1 MTASLQPRLPLNMQF
16 FKRQKATSA
25 DVPPSTSHSTQPSI
39 HKDDD
44 SEKRAADTLDK
55 SGTHLAVTSPSP
67 TRQLSTDSTDSS
79 GHPQVPA
86 NEATLE
92 KRIEGIEADVDEPA
106 ADGTVYPKGMKL
118 AAITA
123 ALMLSVFCMA
133 LDNTII
139 STAIPKITDQFKAID
154 DVGWYGSSYLLTTC
168 AFQLFFGKLY
178 TFFSIK
184 WVYMVALII
193 FEIGSA
199 VCGAA
204 PDSMSL
210 IVGRA
215 VAGVGSAGIFSGAIL
230 IVANTVPLSKRP
242 MYTGLIGAMYGL
254 AR

>member
-1 MTASLQPRLPLNMQF
+1 MQF
-16 FKRQKATSA
+16 FKRTKATSA
-25 DVPPSTSHSTQPSI
+25 ELPTSTSHSSSQHSI

-44 SEKRAADTLDK
+44 SEKRK
-55 SGTHLAVTSPSP
+55 SNVPEKPETSIGVTTAS
-67 TRQLSTDSTDSS
+67 RQLSTDTTDSS
-79 GHPQVPA
+79 GHPKVPA

-92 KRIEGIEADVDEPA
+92 KKIEGLEADVDA
-106 ADGTVYPKGMKL
+106 AEVDNTDYPKGMKL
-118 AAITA
+118 ALITA

-193 FEIGSA
+193 FEVGSA

-204 PDSMSL
+204 PDSTSL

>member
-1 MTASLQPRLPLNMQF
+1 MQSFKWAKAKLADLPPLISQ
-16 FKRQKATSA
+16 SSS
-25 DVPPSTSHSTQPSI
+25 PPSI
-39 HKDDD
+39 HKDDE
-44 SEKRAADTLDK
+44 SEKRQSNITEK
-55 SGTHLAVTSPSP
+55 PGISIGVTSAS
-67 TRQLSTDSTDSS
+67 RQLPTDTTDSS
-79 GHPQVPA
+79 GHPKVPEE
-86 NEATLE
+86 EATLE
-92 KRIEGIEADVDEPA
+92 NRIEGIEADVDA
-106 ADGTVYPKGMKL
+106 AEVDNTDYPKGMKL
-118 AAITA
+118 ALITA

-204 PDSMSL
+204 PDSTSL